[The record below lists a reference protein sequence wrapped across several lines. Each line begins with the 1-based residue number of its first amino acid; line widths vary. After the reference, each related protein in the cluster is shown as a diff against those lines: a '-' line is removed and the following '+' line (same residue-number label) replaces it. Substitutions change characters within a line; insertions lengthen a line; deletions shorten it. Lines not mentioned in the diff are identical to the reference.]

1 MERDRRKLEKEDF
14 LTSVLDMCQAHVKWA
29 HLYKKHKS
37 FVFVSEKETLA
48 NLMLIT
54 MLKIKLSLINQGFH

>member
-1 MERDRRKLEKEDF
+1 MKERAETEDF

-29 HLYKKHKS
+29 HLYKKLKS
-37 FVFVSEKETLA
+37 FVFESDNETLA